1 MNFKTDTITIEDFFI
16 NKKYKIPRY
25 QREYSWGKTQ
35 LEDFYSD
42 IISNIVKIDDK
53 FKNQEYFFG
62 TVILSGDMKNKNK
75 HIEIIDG
82 QQRITTITIFLSVM
96 SDILYNHDRELSDRV
111 WNFIIAKDRDGNPYN
126 VMENDTASEYFQH
139 KIQKRIIK
147 NDSLPL
153 ENSNFVICEKEIQKK
168 EGNLSQEQKL
178 VKNAYD
184 FFMEKLKDENLSA
197 EIFDGSS
204 ISLVEKLKLVRDQL
218 LGSTFIYIIS
228 EDTKHVNTI
237 FENINSK
244 GLQLSSIDLIKNEIF
259 SVENSTVPLDDA
271 KSIWTNIKNNLVGN
285 GEYISISKFYRYFWL
300 SRYTYSTEAQ
310 LYEKFKKEIRPEKY
324 IDFLKELEEASEIY
338 SQIINPKDEYFRI
351 SSKGNHVGK
360 DDLCEFVESLRNIQ
374 NVLRIEQVQVLLI
387 TLIDR
392 YRKGYIKFKT
402 MKSTIKFLEEFH
414 FIYNGILKSSTN
426 TLVNKYG
433 NPARAIYSNSNPSE
447 ISNELNELRKTFIG
461 LIPKDNQEFVEVF
474 SKLEYS
480 SDIENMGEKERKNN
494 VFTKYV
500 IYKFEELLSR
510 DKKKN
515 FNKNAATIEH
525 IEPESSKLD
534 NPNVLNIGN
543 LVLLE
548 KELNNRCSTLSINDK
563 MQIYAE
569 SEYCSVAE
577 FLVKYPKYDTKS
589 IEGRSQNIANEMYTL
604 ITSRW

>member
-42 IISNIVKIDDK
+42 IISNIVEIDDK
-53 FKNQEYFFG
+53 YTNQEYLFG
-62 TVILSGDMKNKNK
+62 TVILSGDMNNKNK

-82 QQRITTITIFLSVM
+82 QQRITTITIFLSAM
-96 SDILYNHDRELSDRV
+96 SDILYDYDRELSDRV

-139 KIQKRIIK
+139 KIQKRNIK
-147 NDSLPL
+147 NNSLPL

-197 EIFDGSS
+197 AIFDGSS

-228 EDTKHVNTI
+228 KDTKHVNTI

-259 SVENSTVPLDDA
+259 SIENSTVPLDDA
-271 KSIWTNIKNNLVGN
+271 KSIWTNIKNNLVSN

-310 LYEKFKKEIRPEKY
+310 LYKKFKKEINPGKY
-324 IDFLKELEEASEIY
+324 MDFLKELEEASEIY
-338 SQIINPKDEYFRI
+338 SQIINPKDEYFRL
-351 SSKGNHVGK
+351 SSKGNNVGK

-447 ISNELNELRKTFIG
+447 ISNELSELRKTFIG

-474 SKLEYS
+474 SRLEYS

-515 FNKNAATIEH
+515 FNKNIATIEH
-525 IEPESSKLD
+525 IEPESSKTD

-548 KELNNRCSTLSINDK
+548 KELNNRCNTLSINEK

-569 SEYCSVAE
+569 SDYCSVAE
-577 FLVKYPKYDTKS
+577 FLIKYPKYDTES
-589 IEGRSQNIANEMYTL
+589 IEDRSQNIANEMYTL